1 MPESPDFDRIAEQ
14 WCFNEETDTVPEMEA
29 RRAEFVVVLKS
40 VWNARGA
47 ADIATIEHGLPDVW
61 TAAAPVGALTR
72 VLRRLDR

>member
-1 MPESPDFDRIAEQ
+1 MESPDFEQIAEQ

-47 ADIATIEHGLPDVW
+47 ADLRQAEDALQPPRVDIIAVE
-61 TAAAPVGALTR
+61 AR
-72 VLRRLDR
+72 VLAAIRSLDR